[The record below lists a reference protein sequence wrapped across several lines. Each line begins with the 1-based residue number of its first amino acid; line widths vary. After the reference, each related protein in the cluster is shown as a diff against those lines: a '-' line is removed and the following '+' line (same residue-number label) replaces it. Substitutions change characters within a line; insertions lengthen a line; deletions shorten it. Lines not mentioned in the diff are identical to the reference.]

1 MKSLS
6 KSAAI
11 FPLVC
16 VFICALVLLTA
27 VLAAASPSVAH
38 AEQTDFDILLPEDG
52 YFPVTDATLLAANDT
67 YLAVYDAASGN
78 ILVASH
84 DFALSSHIDVS
95 AYEDIGGMWLSGSV
109 LLFSYGSVQQFA
121 CVDIVSRDA
130 AVSPADGIKDP
141 QNVSY
146 IAADDSRFYIKYATS
161 LSVYSSSD
169 FSVIREDITHSAAL
183 SGQNIFTAEDMCLY
197 IYAAEYGVRGYYV
210 LNLDEVGSPDKKDTA
225 VYPYSVA
232 MANETLFT
240 ATESGILAVNRNDG
254 EALFSTGIAASEETV
269 FAAGGNNLYVI
280 NASGGVD
287 VYSVDLPAQSVTLTR
302 TLSMNGSGEGQFDSP
317 ADVLITS
324 AGLIVA
330 DGGNSRVA
338 VFGENSVRYVAV
350 PDAPVALASTS
361 QDVTYAATR
370 TEVYRIMPS
379 ADGTL
384 AAVVYCGVP
393 EGETVVDIVCAGNGL
408 VILTDANLYTYSL
421 PGSIRHIMS
430 VENGIALSGARND
443 VVYLMTDAGL
453 YTLSAAGVSLSELI
467 PFREYSFAGATDI
480 AADYAGNL
488 FVSYRDENKIVRF
501 SNQLSAVAVSAE
513 FDLGHSLYT
522 ASPVAFVLD
531 GSRAVFASSAC
542 FIGSAEVGATD
553 ESSYTPLPDP
563 DPDEAETLSFAAFS
577 RDTYLFDEPGRFD
590 TMYSAPAGTV
600 VLCYDGISAQEGYTY
615 VYFGGRTG
623 YIENDA
629 LSPVSPSPMGG
640 TYTLAAGTAL
650 RTHPAADE
658 TLTFE
663 SDALVTVTDDAA
675 ALDNGAWVRISYGGA
690 TYFAPADSVTE
701 YVEPVPE
708 RKQVFGRASADRAG
722 GLVGIYSLPDSSSAP
737 VLEVVDGTRMEILD
751 ESGEYWLVSVE
762 GTVGY
767 AAKSDVELEGLTTV
781 QIVSIVLCCAVAV
794 TGVVIF
800 VITWQA
806 RKKEKEKE

>member
-1 MKSLS
+1 MKSVS

-11 FPLVC
+11 FPLIC
-16 VFICALVLLTA
+16 VFICMCVLLTA
-27 VLAAASPSVAH
+27 VLTAAAPSVAQ

-52 YFPVTDATLLAANDT
+52 YFPVTDASLLAANDS
-67 YLAVYDAASGN
+67 YLAVYDAASEN
-78 ILVASH
+78 ILIVSH
-84 DFALSSHIDVS
+84 DFALSSHFDVS
-95 AYEDIGGMWLSGSV
+95 AYDGIGGMWLSGSI
-109 LLFSYGSVQQFA
+109 LLFSYGNVQQQFA
-121 CVDIVSRDA
+121 CVDIASQDA
-130 AVSPADGIKDP
+130 AIAPADGIKDP

-161 LSVYSSSD
+161 LSVYSSAD
-169 FSVIREDITHSAAL
+169 FSVIRENITHSAAL

-197 IYAAEYGVRGYYV
+197 IYAAEYGVRGYYI
-210 LNLDEVGSPDKKDTA
+210 LNLGEEFAEKHDTA
-225 VYPYSVA
+225 VYPYSVT

-240 ATESGILAVNRNDG
+240 ATESGILAVNRENG
-254 EALFSTGIAASEETV
+254 ESLFSTDIAASEETV
-269 FAAGGNNLYVI
+269 FAAGGGNLYVI
-280 NASGGVD
+280 NESGGVD
-287 VYSVDLPAQSVTLTR
+287 VYSVNMPAQSVTFSR
-302 TLSMNGSGEGQFDSP
+302 TLSMNGSAEGQFDSP
-317 ADVLITS
+317 TDVLITS

-330 DGGNSRVA
+330 DGGNSRIA
-338 VFGENSVRYVAV
+338 VFGENSVRYVAMS
-350 PDAPVALASTS
+350 DAPVALASTS
-361 QDVTYAATR
+361 QDIIYAATQ

-393 EGETVVDIVCAGNGL
+393 EGETVVDITCAGNEL
-408 VILTDANLYTYSL
+408 IILTDANLYTYSL
-421 PGSIRHIMS
+421 PGSIRRVMS
-430 VENGIALSGARND
+430 VENGIALAGARND
-443 VVYLMTDAGL
+443 VVYLMTDTGL
-453 YTLSAAGVSLSELI
+453 HTLTAAGVSLSELI
-467 PFREYSFAGATDI
+467 PFREYSFTGATDI

-488 FVSYRDENKIVRF
+488 FVSYRDDGKIVKF
-501 SNQLSAVAVSAE
+501 SNQLSALTANAE
-513 FDLGHSLYT
+513 FDLEHSLYT

-553 ESSYTPLPDP
+553 ESSYVPVPDP
-563 DPDEAETLSFAAFS
+563 DPDSAETLSFATLS

-600 VLCYDGISAQEGYTY
+600 VLCYDGISSQEGYTY

-629 LSPVSPSPMGG
+629 LSSVSPSPIDG

-658 TLTFE
+658 TLTL
-663 SDALVTVTDDAA
+663 SGDALVTVTDDAA
-675 ALDNGAWVRISYGGA
+675 NLDNGAWVRISYGDA

-701 YVEPVPE
+701 YIEPVPE

-722 GLVGIYSLPDSSSAP
+722 GLVGIYSMPDVSSAP
-737 VLEVVDGTRMEILD
+737 ILEVVDGTRMEILD
-751 ESGEYWLVSVE
+751 ESGDYWLVSVD

-794 TGVVIF
+794 TGGVIF